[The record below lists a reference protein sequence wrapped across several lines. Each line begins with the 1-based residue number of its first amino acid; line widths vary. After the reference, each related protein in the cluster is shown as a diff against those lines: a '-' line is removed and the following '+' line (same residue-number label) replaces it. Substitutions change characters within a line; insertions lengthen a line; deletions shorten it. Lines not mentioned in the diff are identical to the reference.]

1 MNDQDVAGIV
11 YQAVDLLNARAV
23 REFSVPPSTFI
34 GPGGIARIGEAI
46 TTRGIDNVYIV
57 IDEMLDRM
65 GLADS
70 MYRAL
75 SSSGVTY
82 SKFCQKPGEPDTT
95 TVDEIVRGLNESHCG
110 GVVAFGGG
118 STLDAAKAAIV
129 LAANPGLTV
138 DQIAQDPSRIA
149 NRRVPFIA
157 VPTTAGTGSE
167 ATNATVIK
175 STTDNIKQ
183 LIIHPDLI
191 PDLAVIDACLTLGVP
206 PGFTAATG
214 VDALTHSIEAYVATF
229 ATPLTKAL
237 AYRAITLIGESLPIA
252 VGQGKDV
259 QARESMMLASY
270 MAGIAFSN
278 AGLGLCHAMAHQLG
292 PAYEIPH
299 GMANAILLPSVM
311 NFNQLVCKQA
321 FCEIG
326 HALSGRIVEPREAID
341 CVQNLIIDLGLPANL
356 RDAGGN
362 PDDFAAF
369 AEAAIE
375 DPSLASNPR
384 TVSKAQI
391 IEVYRHAYSRS

>member
-1 MNDQDVAGIV
+1 MNDKDVAGIV
-11 YQAVDLLNARAV
+11 YQAVDMLNARAV

-46 TTRGIDNVYIV
+46 TARGINNVFIV

-75 SSSGVTY
+75 NNSNITY
-82 SKFCQKPGEPDTT
+82 GKFCQKPGEPDTT
-95 TVDEIVRGLNESHCG
+95 VVEEIARCLMDSQCG

-129 LAANPGLTV
+129 LAANPGLSV
-138 DQIAQDPSRIA
+138 DDMANEPSRIV
-149 NRRVPFIA
+149 NRRMPFIA

-175 STTDNIKQ
+175 NPVDHIKQ

-214 VDALTHSIEAYVATF
+214 VDALTHAIEAYVAAY

-237 AYRAITLIGESLPIA
+237 AYRAITLIGEALPIA

-292 PAYEIPH
+292 PAYDIPH
-299 GMANAILLPSVM
+299 GVANAILLPSVM
-311 NFNQLVCKQA
+311 HFNQLVCKQA
-321 FCEIG
+321 FCEVG
-326 HALSGRIVEPREAID
+326 HALSGRIMQPKEAIEY
-341 CVQNLIIDLGLPANL
+341 VQNLIVEVGMPANL
-356 RDAGGN
+356 RDVGGD
-362 PDDFAAF
+362 PEDFAEF
-369 AEAAIE
+369 ANAALE

-384 TVSKAQI
+384 TVSKAQV
-391 IEVYRHAYSRS
+391 IEVYQHAYSRA